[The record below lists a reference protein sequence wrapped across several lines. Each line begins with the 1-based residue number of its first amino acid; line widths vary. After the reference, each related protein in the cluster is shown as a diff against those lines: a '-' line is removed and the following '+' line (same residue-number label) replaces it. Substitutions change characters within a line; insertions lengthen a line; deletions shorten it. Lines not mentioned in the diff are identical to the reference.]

1 MEMVE
6 RRAKAVVLGL
16 ENVEPLA
23 LAIAAQVRHGKYAQE
38 AIYGDGCAG
47 QRIADVLS
55 TVDVSV
61 QKRLTY

>member
-23 LAIAAQVRHGKYAQE
+23 LAIAAQAR
-38 AIYGDGCAG
+38 
-47 QRIADVLS
+47 R
-55 TVDVSV
+55 
-61 QKRLTY
+61 RLLHDRLAPLCMAAPR